1 LIESRSVTYKTSD
14 KTLFHSCDFIGVFVS
29 PGFLQGRRG
38 KTLARMEKTHEIS
51 CHM

>member
-1 LIESRSVTYKTSD
+1 MIESRSVTYKTSD

-29 PGFLQGRRG
+29 PDFY
-38 KTLARMEKTHEIS
+38 KAAEKKSRENGEKNEIS